1 MGESDMKE
9 LVEFIVKS
17 LVDYPDDVRV
27 AVVPERDATVL
38 ELRVATADM
47 GRVIGKSGRVINAI
61 RTLVQ
66 VQAVKLGQNIA
77 LDIVED

>member
-1 MGESDMKE
+1 MKE

-17 LVDYPDDVRV
+17 LVDYPDEVRV
-27 AVVPERDATVL
+27 AAVQERDATVL
-38 ELRVATADM
+38 ELRVASADM

-61 RTLVQ
+61 RDLVQ
-66 VQAVKLGQNIA
+66 VQAAKLGQNIV